1 MLIINDYKIKHNENT
16 LVLPIEKTKNSISYK
31 FGNNIISFD
40 LNNFSE
46 FNQQRKL
53 DVYLL
58 GYSFNYSLETGTKNY
73 NLEKNRDGSSILVL
87 DKLIYQKKYFFYK
100 KQEIVKFKIR
110 LDKHKKYQM
119 YYSLLNIN

>member
-1 MLIINDYKIKHNENT
+1 MYKKYISILIILFVLFKGFNLFMLIINDYKIKHNENT

-73 NLEKNRDGSSILVL
+73 NLEKNREYILC
-87 DKLIYQKKYFFYK
+87 I
-100 KQEIVKFKIR
+100 I
-110 LDKHKKYQM
+110 
-119 YYSLLNIN
+119 